1 MNQPNDDRPSFEER
15 LADLEKLFGDII
27 KNEQEII
34 KLSKR
39 QTFNLREISGKV
51 GNIELDIGDQRERFD
66 MIERTMATKED
77 ITRIETNQNK
87 RFDKL
92 EAITLRSLVPY
103 EANAQASLFM

>member
-39 QTFNLREISGKV
+39 QTFNLREIKWEGW
-51 GNIELDIGDQRERFD
+51 QY
-66 MIERTMATKED
+66 RT
-77 ITRIETNQNK
+77 
-87 RFDKL
+87 
-92 EAITLRSLVPY
+92 
-103 EANAQASLFM
+103 

>member
-1 MNQPNDDRPSFEER
+1 
-15 LADLEKLFGDII
+15 
-27 KNEQEII
+27 
-34 KLSKR
+34 
-39 QTFNLREISGKV
+39 
-51 GNIELDIGDQRERFD
+51 